1 MSTTEYKIAVM
12 KAHGKGAAIE
22 HRSVLLRGEEYK
34 ISPNPSWN
42 WAHTDY
48 RVKPPERKTVKLL
61 AWFDGYRLLW
71 RREGEP
77 RGSAEQRVPA
87 EDKTIEIE

>member
-1 MSTTEYKIAVM
+1 MSTTKYKIAVM
-12 KAHGKGAAIE
+12 KAHCDGATIE

-48 RVKPPERKTVKLL
+48 RIKQAERKTVKLL
-61 AWFDGYRLLW
+61 AYYDGVYLFW
-71 RREGEP
+71 K
-77 RGSAEQRVPA
+77 AESEVNCGLTRVPA